1 MDRVVNFII
10 WVLAV
15 CWGLA
20 QVAVAIALIALMV
33 SLTGCAGDGAI
44 EQSQQRRL
52 ERQHTYDTTPHRGE
66 VEADTHDR
74 RAYQ

>member
-1 MDRVVNFII
+1 MDKFVNVMM

-20 QVAVAIALIALMV
+20 QAAVVVALIALMV
-33 SLTGCAGDGAI
+33 SLAGCVDDGAI
-44 EQSQQRRL
+44 ERSQQRRL
-52 ERQHTYDTTPHRGE
+52 ERQHTYDTTPQRGE